1 MLHLFSQWKQWRGQR
16 IKMDAINQRS
26 LTFFRLWKEGTVG
39 IMRER
44 TLISFWRPDLRNV
57 IGYWWWLN
65 WWPKYDWEK
74 NETSVRVWM
83 TFHWQTLFTLSNV
96 NMYYM
101 HMYVYVYRTALCKH
115 FPTPMSKIRMSHSCH
130 AALFYLWN

>member
-83 TFHWQTLFTLSNV
+83 TFHWQTLFTLSICITCIA
-96 NMYYM
+96 
-101 HMYVYVYRTALCKH
+101 YVRTTYVHHTALCKH
-115 FPTPMSKIRMSHSCH
+115 FPDVKDTHVAYLPMQP
-130 AALFYLWN
+130 LFYLWN